1 VSSQRWRER
10 AAGIAATGA
19 VAAMAGV
26 LFTVLCAAGTV
37 GLALVGTGGVVWS
50 SRLEWT
56 RPYLLA
62 LAGILLAISFV
73 LGYRR
78 CGRASR
84 GIRALLWTAALL
96 TLVPPLAVAW
106 AFLG

>member
-1 VSSQRWRER
+1 MSSQRWRER

-37 GLALVGTGGVVWS
+37 GLTMVGTGGVVWS
-50 SRLEWT
+50 SRLAWT

-62 LAGILLAISFV
+62 LAGILLATSFA

-78 CGRASR
+78 HGTSSR
-84 GIRALLWTAALL
+84 GIRTLLWTAALL
-96 TLVPPLAVAW
+96 TLIPPLAVAW
-106 AFLG
+106 GFLR